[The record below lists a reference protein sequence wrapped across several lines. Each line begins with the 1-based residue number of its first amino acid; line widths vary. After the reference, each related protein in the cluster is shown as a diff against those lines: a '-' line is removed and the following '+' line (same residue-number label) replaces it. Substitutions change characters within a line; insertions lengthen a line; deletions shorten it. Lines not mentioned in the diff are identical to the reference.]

1 MWAGGARPAHASRFY
16 SPSSR
21 QADTSAR
28 DEQRRFLQRDDARA
42 PRSTHDRASA
52 GQGVVDVRVV
62 REALARLEQRQVEA
76 TDDTAFVHERRR
88 RLRAEEELRQK
99 QRYICTLRNRI
110 DGITEDRE
118 GLRDQFREATQA
130 LQTSKHKA
138 SGLEQQVKLLSASL
152 QEERRLARRALPAP
166 REKEAPAPRET
177 KAPAPR
183 ETEAPAP
190 RALAAAAEA
199 SSYDFESD
207 DDSASFEVSDESNCD
222 AQPSLVHQLPQKAAS
237 HCDDIKQK
245 RLVVAPVSGQEPSL
259 GLTQQ
264 LAVVSVPEKQ
274 TAPETQA
281 AQATSV
287 TPEKHVTSET
297 QTAQATSVTSATPET
312 QEKPETQEAQAMSVT
327 PETQEKPET
336 QEAAQAMSATPETQE
351 KPETQTALAVPEA
364 QPASEAPVLTAPKLE
379 FVASSVDSEQP
390 EKAPCHS
397 VVLQRSLI
405 ANAPWNLRANE
416 RAAIVK

>member
-88 RLRAEEELRQK
+88 RLRAEEELRQA

-110 DGITEDRE
+110 YGITEDRQ

-138 SGLEQQVKLLSASL
+138 SGLEQQVKVLSASL
-152 QEERRLARRALPAP
+152 QEERRLARRAPPAP
-166 REKEAPAPRET
+166 RAPAAPAPRET
-177 KAPAPR
+177 KALAPR

-199 SSYDFESD
+199 SSYDSESD
-207 DDSASFEVSDESNCD
+207 DDSASSEISNESSCD

-287 TPEKHVTSET
+287 TPEKQVTSET
-297 QTAQATSVTSATPET
+297 QTAQAT
-312 QEKPETQEAQAMSVT
+312 SVT

-336 QEAAQAMSATPETQE
+336 QEAAQAMSVTPETQE

-379 FVASSVDSEQP
+379 VVASSVDSEQP

>member
-1 MWAGGARPAHASRFY
+1 M
-16 SPSSR
+16 
-21 QADTSAR
+21 
-28 DEQRRFLQRDDARA
+28 
-42 PRSTHDRASA
+42 
-52 GQGVVDVRVV
+52 
-62 REALARLEQRQVEA
+62 
-76 TDDTAFVHERRR
+76 
-88 RLRAEEELRQK
+88 
-99 QRYICTLRNRI
+99 
-110 DGITEDRE
+110 
-118 GLRDQFREATQA
+118 RDQFREATQA

-166 REKEAPAPRET
+166 REKEARAPRET

-199 SSYDFESD
+199 SSYESESD
-207 DDSASFEVSDESNCD
+207 DDSASSEISNESSCD

-245 RLVVAPVSGQEPSL
+245 RLVVAPVSGQEPSH

-287 TPEKHVTSET
+287 TPEKQVTSET
-297 QTAQATSVTSATPET
+297 QTAQATSVTS
-312 QEKPETQEAQAMSVT
+312 V
-327 PETQEKPET
+327 
-336 QEAAQAMSATPETQE
+336 TPETQE

-364 QPASEAPVLTAPKLE
+364 QPASEAPVLTAPKLVV
-379 FVASSVDSEQP
+379 VASSVDSEQP